1 MKRILITGVNSYVGN
16 SLEKWLNQYPDQY
29 DINKISLRDG
39 SWKEHDFSDYD
50 SIVHVAGIA
59 HQKETK
65 KNASLYY
72 VVNRDLTDAVAK
84 KAKNE
89 GVKHFI
95 FLSTMSVYGL
105 NEGIINEHTPLKP
118 KTHYGKSKLQ
128 AEERIKLLAT
138 DTFKVAIIRPPMI
151 YGKGCKGNYQ
161 RLRKLALMTPVFPD
175 IYNQRSM
182 IYIDNL
188 SEFLRILIDDQS
200 KGFFFPQNKEY
211 VCTTELVYS
220 ITKANNKKIHMT
232 KAFNPFIK
240 IIKIS
245 TIRKVFGDLI
255 YAKRLISKELVN
267 GDSFIDFDKSIKLT
281 EE

>member
-1 MKRILITGVNSYVGN
+1 MVHGKNMIFQTMILLFMWRGLRIKR
-16 SLEKWLNQYPDQY
+16 KQ
-29 DINKISLRDG
+29 
-39 SWKEHDFSDYD
+39 
-50 SIVHVAGIA
+50 
-59 HQKETK
+59 K

-175 IYNQRSM
+175 I
-182 IYIDNL
+182 
-188 SEFLRILIDDQS
+188 
-200 KGFFFPQNKEY
+200 
-211 VCTTELVYS
+211 
-220 ITKANNKKIHMT
+220 
-232 KAFNPFIK
+232 
-240 IIKIS
+240 
-245 TIRKVFGDLI
+245 
-255 YAKRLISKELVN
+255 
-267 GDSFIDFDKSIKLT
+267 
-281 EE
+281 